1 MTERSRA
8 RHVAVHLGSALTAVT
23 CICLAA
29 QLGSRWLGMR
39 TLVTLGVPILAVLCF
54 VVGFSVKILRWITA
68 PVPFRIPLTL
78 GQQRSLASIHH
89 AVTCNPHTAPQAVL
103 RAALDILLF
112 RPLLRP
118 TPSASLHSGQ
128 LSRYAGYLLWL
139 GTVAFHGSL
148 LVILLRHLRLFI
160 TPVPAPV
167 VWLQSVDSVSDLYL
181 PKVHISTLVFFVS
194 VLFLVVRR
202 LVLVR
207 LRYISLAAD
216 YFPLA
221 LLGGIAITGFWLRHV
236 TRTDVATVKIAM
248 LDLAHLSAAHF
259 SALDSLFVVHWSLV
273 CTLLAYFP
281 LSKLMHA
288 PGAFMS
294 PTLTLANSNR
304 VKRHINVCNPKVQL
318 LHYADYEATFRER
331 MVEAGLPVE
340 EP

>member
-1 MTERSRA
+1 MAARSHA
-8 RHVAVHLGSALTAVT
+8 RHVTVHLGSALTAVA

-29 QLGSRWLGMR
+29 QFGSRWLGMR
-39 TLVTLGVPILAVLCF
+39 ALVTLGVPILAIVSF
-54 VVGFSVKILRWITA
+54 VVGFSVKVLRWMVA

-78 GQQRSLASIHH
+78 GQQRSVASIHH
-89 AVTCNPHTAPQAVL
+89 AVTRNPHTAPQAVL

-112 RPLLRP
+112 RPLLRS

-139 GTVAFHGSL
+139 FAVALHGSL

-160 TPVPAPV
+160 TPVPVPV
-167 VWLQSVDSVSDLYL
+167 VWLQRVDSVSDLFL
-181 PKVHISTLVFFVS
+181 PQVHISTVVFFAS
-194 VLFLVVRR
+194 VVFLVVRR

-236 TRTDVATVKIAM
+236 TRTDVATVKAAM
-248 LDLAHLSAAHF
+248 LDLAHLSAVHL
-259 SALDSLFVVHWSLV
+259 SALDSLFLVHWSLV
-273 CTLLAYFP
+273 CTLLVYFP

-294 PTLTLANSNR
+294 PTLTLANNNR
-304 VKRHINVCNPKVQL
+304 AKRHVNVCNPEVQL

-331 MVEAGLPVE
+331 MVEAGLPIE
-340 EP
+340 ES